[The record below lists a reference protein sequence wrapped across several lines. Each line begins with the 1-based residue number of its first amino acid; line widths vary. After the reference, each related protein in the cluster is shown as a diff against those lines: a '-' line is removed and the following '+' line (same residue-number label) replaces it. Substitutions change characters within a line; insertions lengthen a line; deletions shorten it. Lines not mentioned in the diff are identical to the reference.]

1 MPDKHSSTDTPLP
14 LNLEAAMF
22 AALQPAEVSPER
34 AARLR
39 RKLDEA
45 LAAEP
50 AAEAGVVTH
59 RLDEGGWIRR
69 SPDCEIKIVNHD
81 AATGLYSY
89 LLRLSANGSIDAH
102 PHHSTE
108 ECVIL
113 SGEVEVDGL
122 TLRAGKKQMLQPGT
136 RHAQIYSRNGALL
149 FLRSELQIA
158 A

>member
-1 MPDKHSSTDTPLP
+1 MPKHPTQEAPLSP
-14 LNLEAAMF
+14 DVEGALF
-22 AALQPAEVSPER
+22 AALKPAVVSPER

-39 RKLDEA
+39 QKIDAA
-45 LAAEP
+45 LAVDARQES
-50 AAEAGVVTH
+50 GVVTH
-59 RLDEGGWIRR
+59 KLDDDGWIRR
-69 SPDCEIKIVNHD
+69 SPDYEIKIVNHD

-89 LLRLSANGSIDAH
+89 LLRLAANGSIESH

-122 TLRAGKKQMLQPGT
+122 TLRAGDYQMLQPGT
-136 RHAQIYSRNGALL
+136 RHARIHTRTGALL
-149 FLRSELQIA
+149 FLRSELQLA